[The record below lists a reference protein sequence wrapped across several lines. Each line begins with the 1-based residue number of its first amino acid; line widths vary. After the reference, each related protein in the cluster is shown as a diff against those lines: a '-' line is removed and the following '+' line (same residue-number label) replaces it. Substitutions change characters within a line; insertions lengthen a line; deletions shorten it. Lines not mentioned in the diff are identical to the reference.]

1 MASLPNP
8 LPTLDSLELGL
19 PPGTLLG
26 TTLWLA
32 DAPAQPGDWTTYQQA
47 PRAVGLLPVLIDVGA
62 GHGGPEEWE
71 LEPEEMSYPGDHDPE
86 EILSDFWE
94 ECCAGE
100 AGDWPG
106 PAAPLATQGVPDAVA
121 ADVVDSLS
129 AGTGLLKDPRLAL
142 VPARRS
148 ADIPTAIGWMGAVN
162 YANDTARLSA
172 VLRSWEDRFGI
183 RVVALGFDQLLVSVA
198 APPTTLDDALAVAA
212 EHFAFCPDNIWQGV
226 GTLQAYAER
235 QLLNQST
242 WHFWWD

>member
-8 LPTLDSLELGL
+8 LPTLSDLELGL

-47 PRAVGLLPVLIDVGA
+47 PRTVGLLPVLIDVGA
-62 GHGGPEEWE
+62 GHGGPGEWE

-86 EILSDFWE
+86 EVLADFWDTYQDD
-94 ECCAGE
+94 
-100 AGDWPG
+100 DWPG
-106 PAAPLATQGVPDAVA
+106 LAEPIASDGSPDAVA
-121 ADVVDSLS
+121 TDVVSSLLN
-129 AGTGLLKDPRLAL
+129 GGVPLKDPRPAL

-148 ADIPTAIGWMGAVN
+148 ADIPAVIGWTGP
-162 YANDTARLSA
+162 ANHEGDVARLSSI
-172 VLRSWEDRFGI
+172 LRSWEDRFGA
-183 RVVALGFDQLLVSVA
+183 RVVALGFDQLIVSVA
-198 APPTTLDDALAVAA
+198 APPTTLDEALAVAA
-212 EHFAFCPDNIWQGV
+212 EHFAFCPDNIWQGA

-235 QLLNQST
+235 QLLNQPA